1 MTASTSRRS
10 LFTRFLDGVEKA
22 GNKLPDPVFI
32 FIILC
37 AIGLIASWLC
47 ALAGVT
53 AVNPADGKVISAVNL
68 LNRENIV
75 RII

>member
-32 FIILC
+32 FIIL
-37 AIGLIASWLC
+37 
-47 ALAGVT
+47 
-53 AVNPADGKVISAVNL
+53 
-68 LNRENIV
+68 
-75 RII
+75 

>member
-1 MTASTSRRS
+1 MTVSTSRRS

-37 AIGLIASWLC
+37 AIILIASWLC
-47 ALAGVT
+47 ALPT
-53 AVNPADGKVISAVNL
+53 AKPSPPSTC
-68 LNRENIV
+68 
-75 RII
+75 